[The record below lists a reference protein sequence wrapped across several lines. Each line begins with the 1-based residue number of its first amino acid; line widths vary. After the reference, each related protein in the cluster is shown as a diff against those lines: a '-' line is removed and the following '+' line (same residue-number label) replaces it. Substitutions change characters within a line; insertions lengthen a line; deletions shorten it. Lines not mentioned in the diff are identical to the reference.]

1 MAVELNAEMQTFV
14 AEVFPA
20 IVATTR
26 RDGTIH
32 MTPIWFEYHD
42 GFFWLNSWQ
51 GSNWMA
57 ALQRD
62 KTVAL
67 MLIDPHNMFRY
78 AEVQGLLVES
88 TTEGADEHI
97 DQLSLHYTGNPKYQN
112 RRPGMQRV
120 RLKVE
125 PVRIRGTLQ
134 QS

>member
-1 MAVELNAEMQTFV
+1 MAVKFNAALEAFV

-20 IVATTR
+20 IVATKR

-42 GFFWLNSWQ
+42 GSFWLNSWQ
-51 GSNWMA
+51 GSDWMA

-67 MLIDPHNMFRY
+67 MLLDPHNVYRF
-78 AEVQGLLVES
+78 AEVQGILVEA
-88 TTEGADEHI
+88 TTDGADEHI
-97 DQLSLHYTGNPKYQN
+97 NQLSLRYTGNPKYQYG
-112 RRPGMQRV
+112 RPGMQRV

-125 PVRIRGTLQ
+125 PTRIRSPLQ
-134 QS
+134 QE